1 MAVRART
8 PTVLIVDDEASIRDL
23 FSRIL
28 VLEDYRPV
36 GASDAEAALRLLG
49 RGLRPDAVILDLKM
63 PGMGGFALLLR
74 LRADPRYARIPIAIV
89 TGDTFIP
96 ESNVHAAAALDAEIR
111 FKPLTMEEIL
121 ALVDRLL
128 ARGASVR

>member
-1 MAVRART
+1 MRVPGPR
-8 PTVLIVDDEASIRDL
+8 PVLIVDDEASIRDL

-28 VLEDYRPV
+28 LLEEYKPV

-49 RGLRPDAVILDLKM
+49 RGLRPDAIILDLKM

-74 LRADPRYARIPIAIV
+74 MRADPRYAAIPVAIV

-96 ESNVHAAAALDAEIR
+96 DANVHAAAALDAEIR
-111 FKPLTMEEIL
+111 FKPLTVDEVL

-128 ARGASVR
+128 TRRASAR